1 MGGYRI
7 LLIKSLKNPEIV
19 SLSSKKCSV
28 KIFMSETVK
37 HGINYPSYIAL
48 SESGELKERICR
60 AYALL
65 ESCTVCPRKCR
76 INRLDDER
84 GYCRTGLLPVISSFG
99 PHFGEE
105 PPLVGQKGSGT
116 IFVTH
121 CNLSCEYC
129 QNYDISQCGNGKPVS
144 CETMAGM
151 MIDLQQRDCHN
162 INLVT
167 PSHIVPQIIRSIGIA
182 AELGLHIPIV
192 YNCGGYDSADTLL
205 LLDGIVD
212 MYMPDAKYGSDDVA
226 MALSHASEY
235 VASMKAA
242 MKEMYRQVGDLVIR
256 DGLAVRGI
264 IIRHLV
270 LPENLAGSDSVLP
283 WIAENISRDSYVNIM
298 NQYHPSW
305 HTLNDCDS
313 SVLRTLGRRIIPE
326 EYRFAIRCA
335 LDSGLHRGF
344 QKEFS

>member
-1 MGGYRI
+1 M
-7 LLIKSLKNPEIV
+7 
-19 SLSSKKCSV
+19 SK
-28 KIFMSETVK
+28 TVK
-37 HGINYPSYIAL
+37 HRIDYPSYIAL
-48 SESGELKERICR
+48 SESGELEDRICR

-65 ESCTVCPRKCR
+65 ESCTVCPRKCG
-76 INRLDDER
+76 INRLEDER
-84 GYCRTGLLPVISSFG
+84 GFCRTGLLPVISSFG

-105 PPLVGQKGSGT
+105 PPLVGQHGSGT

-129 QNYDISQCGNGKPVS
+129 QNYDISQCGNGETVS
-144 CETMAGM
+144 CETLAGM

-167 PSHIVPQIIRSIGIA
+167 PSHVVPQIIRSIGIA
-182 AELGLHIPIV
+182 VEQGLHIPIV
-192 YNCGGYDSADTLL
+192 YNSGGYDSVDTLL

-212 MYMPDAKYGSDDVA
+212 IYMPDAKYGSDDVA
-226 MALSHASEY
+226 MAHSHALEY

-242 MKEMYRQVGDLVIR
+242 MKEMHRQVGDLVIR
-256 DGLAVRGI
+256 DGLAVRGM

-298 NQYHPSW
+298 NQYRPSW
-305 HTLNDCDS
+305 HAS
-313 SVLRTLGRRIIPE
+313 SKSLSSPYQSLGRRITND
-326 EYRFAIRCA
+326 EYLSAIRCA

-344 QKEFS
+344 QKEFL

>member
-1 MGGYRI
+1 M
-7 LLIKSLKNPEIV
+7 IK
-19 SLSSKKCSV
+19 
-28 KIFMSETVK
+28 TVK
-37 HGINYPSYIAL
+37 HRIDYPSYIAL
-48 SESGELKERICR
+48 CESGELEERICR

-65 ESCTVCPRKCR
+65 ESCTVCPWKCG

-84 GYCRTGLLPVISSFG
+84 GFCRTGLLPVIASLG

-105 PPLVGQKGSGT
+105 PPLVGQNGSGT

-129 QNYDISQCGNGKPVS
+129 QNYDISQCGNGETVS
-144 CETMAGM
+144 CEILAGM
-151 MIDLQQRDCHN
+151 MIQLQQRNCHN

-167 PSHIVPQIIRSIGIA
+167 PSHVVPQIIRSIGIA
-182 AELGLHIPIV
+182 AEQGLHIPIV
-192 YNCGGYDSADTLL
+192 YNSGGYDSADTLL

-212 MYMPDAKYGSDDVA
+212 IYMPDAKYGSDEVA
-226 MALSHASEY
+226 MALSHAPEY

-242 MKEMYRQVGDLVIR
+242 LKEMHRQVGDLVIR
-256 DGLAVRGI
+256 DGIAERGM

-283 WIAENISRDSYVNIM
+283 WIAQEISRDSYVNIM
-298 NQYHPSW
+298 NQYRPSW
-305 HTLNDCDS
+305 HAS
-313 SVLRTLGRRIIPE
+313 SKSLSSPYQSLGRRITND
-326 EYRFAIRCA
+326 EYLSAIRCA

-344 QKEFS
+344 QKGFS

>member
-1 MGGYRI
+1 MTKAVTHSI
-7 LLIKSLKNPEIV
+7 D
-19 SLSSKKCSV
+19 
-28 KIFMSETVK
+28 
-37 HGINYPSYIAL
+37 YPSYIAL
-48 SESGELKERICR
+48 SESGELEDRICR

-84 GYCRTGLLPVISSFG
+84 GFCRTGLLPVISSFG

-105 PPLVGQKGSGT
+105 PPLVGQNGSGT

-129 QNYDISQCGNGKPVS
+129 QNYDISQCGQGESVS
-144 CETMAGM
+144 CETLAGM
-151 MIDLQQRDCHN
+151 MINLQQRDCHN

-182 AELGLHIPIV
+182 AEQGLNIPV
-192 YNCGGYDSADTLL
+192 VFNSGGYDSVDTLR

-212 MYMPDAKYGSDDVA
+212 IYMPDAKYGSDDVA
-226 MALSHASEY
+226 MALSHAPEY
-235 VASMKAA
+235 VGSMKAA
-242 MKEMYRQVGDLVIR
+242 LKEMHRQVGDLIVTN
-256 DGLAVRGI
+256 GLAVRGM

-270 LPENLAGSDSVLP
+270 LPENLAGSDRVLP

-305 HTLNDCDS
+305 HTQGDGIS
-313 SVLRTLGRRIIPE
+313 SFSRSLGRRITSD
-326 EYRFAIRCA
+326 EYLYAIRCA
-335 LDSGLHRGF
+335 RHSGLQRCF
-344 QKEFS
+344 KKEFL

>member
-1 MGGYRI
+1 M
-7 LLIKSLKNPEIV
+7 
-19 SLSSKKCSV
+19 SK
-28 KIFMSETVK
+28 TVK
-37 HGINYPSYIAL
+37 HGIDYQSYIAL
-48 SESGELKERICR
+48 SESGELEERICS

-65 ESCTVCPRKCR
+65 ESCTVCPRKCG
-76 INRLDDER
+76 INRLDNEQ
-84 GYCRTGLLPVISSFG
+84 GFCRTGLLPVISSFG

-105 PPLVGQKGSGT
+105 PPLVGHNGSGT

-129 QNYDISQCGNGKPVS
+129 QNYEISQCGNGETVS
-144 CETMAGM
+144 CETLAGM
-151 MIDLQQRDCHN
+151 MIHLQQRDCHN

-167 PSHIVPQIIRSIGIA
+167 PSHVVPQIIRSIGIA
-182 AELGLHIPIV
+182 AEQGLHIPIV
-192 YNCGGYDSADTLL
+192 YNSGGYDSVDTLL

-212 MYMPDAKYGSDDVA
+212 IYMPDAKYGRDDIA
-226 MALSHASEY
+226 MALSHAPEY

-242 MKEMYRQVGDLVIR
+242 MKEMHRQVGDLVIR
-256 DGLAVRGI
+256 DGLAVRGM

-283 WIAENISRDSYVNIM
+283 WIAENISRNSYVNIL

-305 HTLNDCDS
+305 HTQGDWIS
-313 SVLRTLGRRIIPE
+313 SLSRSVGRRITSD
-326 EYRFAIRCA
+326 EYRYAIRCA

>member
-1 MGGYRI
+1 MSKAVMHRI
-7 LLIKSLKNPEIV
+7 D
-19 SLSSKKCSV
+19 
-28 KIFMSETVK
+28 
-37 HGINYPSYIAL
+37 YPSYIAL
-48 SESGELKERICR
+48 SESGELEDRICR

-84 GYCRTGLLPVISSFG
+84 GFCRTGLLPVISSFG

-105 PPLVGQKGSGT
+105 PPLVGQNGSGT

-129 QNYDISQCGNGKPVS
+129 QNYDISQCGNGETVS
-144 CETMAGM
+144 CETLAGM

-167 PSHIVPQIIRSIGIA
+167 PSHVVPQIIRSIGIA
-182 AELGLHIPIV
+182 AEQGLNIPIV
-192 YNCGGYDSADTLL
+192 YNSGGYDSVNTLL
-205 LLDGIVD
+205 LLEGIVD
-212 MYMPDAKYGSDDVA
+212 IYMPDAKYGSDDVA
-226 MALSHASEY
+226 MVLSHAPEY

-242 MKEMYRQVGDLVIR
+242 MKEMHRQVGDLVIR
-256 DGLAVRGI
+256 EGLAVRGM

-305 HTLNDCDS
+305 HTQGDWIS
-313 SVLRTLGRRIIPE
+313 SLSRSVGRRITSD
-326 EYRFAIRCA
+326 EYLYAIRCA

>member
-1 MGGYRI
+1 
-7 LLIKSLKNPEIV
+7 
-19 SLSSKKCSV
+19 
-28 KIFMSETVK
+28 MSETVK
-37 HGINYPSYIAL
+37 HKIDYPSYIAL
-48 SESGELKERICR
+48 SESGELEERICR

-65 ESCTVCPRKCR
+65 ESCTVCPRKCG
-76 INRLDDER
+76 INRLNDER
-84 GYCRTGLLPVISSFG
+84 GFCRTGILPVISSFG

-129 QNYDISQCGNGKPVS
+129 QNYDISQCGNGENVS
-144 CETMAGM
+144 CETLAGM
-151 MIDLQQRDCHN
+151 MINLQQRDCHN

-167 PSHIVPQIIRSIGIA
+167 PSHVVPQIIRSIGLA
-182 AELGLHIPIV
+182 AEQGLHIPIV
-192 YNCGGYDSADTLL
+192 YNSGGYDSVVTLP

-212 MYMPDAKYGSDDVA
+212 IYMPDAKYASDDVA
-226 MALSHASEY
+226 MALSHAPEY
-235 VASMKAA
+235 VVSMKAA
-242 MKEMYRQVGDLVIR
+242 MKEMHRQVGDLVIS
-256 DGLAVRGI
+256 DGLAVHGM

-270 LPENLAGSDSVLP
+270 LPENLAGSDNVFP

-305 HTLNDCDS
+305 HIQDRVS
-313 SVLRTLGRRIIPE
+313 SLYRSMDRRITSE
-326 EYRFAIRCA
+326 EYRYAIRCA

-344 QKEFS
+344 Q